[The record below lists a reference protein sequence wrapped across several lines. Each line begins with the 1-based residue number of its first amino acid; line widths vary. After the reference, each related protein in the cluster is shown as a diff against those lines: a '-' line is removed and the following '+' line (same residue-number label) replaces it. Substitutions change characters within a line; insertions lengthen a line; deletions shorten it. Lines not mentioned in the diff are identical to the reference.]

1 MIRQISPELNLECK
15 IDGMHNLEERRMP
28 EEFNEL
34 NLATVVAEHK
44 E

>member
-1 MIRQISPELNLECK
+1 
-15 IDGMHNLEERRMP
+15 MHNLEERRMS

-44 E
+44 EWLADVSAGG